1 MNLNV
6 GSTFNHQSQII
17 NYKSNMIQ
25 AEILCQSPIFR
36 GISEPELNSLFGQI
50 HYQVKI
56 YQKSDLIVMGGE
68 ICDRLLIIQKGS
80 VKAEMSD
87 YSGKT
92 IAIFGL
98 GDSVTYSNHFVN
110 AMGVL
115 AKELQKNGAT
125 IVGKVDPSSYEF
137 DESEAIFDGMFIGLP
152 IDEDFQPELTDE
164 RVASWV
170 KQLAS
175 EFGF

>member
-1 MNLNV
+1 MSKI
-6 GSTFNHQSQII
+6 G
-17 NYKSNMIQ
+17 
-25 AEILCQSPIFR
+25 
-36 GISEPELNSLFGQI
+36 LFFGP
-50 HYQVKI
+50 
-56 YQKSDLIVMGGE
+56 L
-68 ICDRLLIIQKGS
+68 KGS
-80 VKAEMSD
+80 VHRVAEKVKNALGEQNIDMISVHDADVSDLEKYDKIIFGISTVGKETWDSDFSNTDWSKFFPNISKVD

-92 IAIFGL
+92 VAIFGL

-137 DESEAIFDGMFIGLP
+137 EESEAIFDGMFIGLP

-164 RVASWV
+164 RVSSWV
-170 KQLAS
+170 KVIKPA
-175 EFGF
+175 FGL

>member
-1 MNLNV
+1 MSKI
-6 GSTFNHQSQII
+6 G
-17 NYKSNMIQ
+17 
-25 AEILCQSPIFR
+25 
-36 GISEPELNSLFGQI
+36 LFFGP
-50 HYQVKI
+50 
-56 YQKSDLIVMGGE
+56 L
-68 ICDRLLIIQKGS
+68 KGS
-80 VKAEMSD
+80 VNRVAEKVKTAFGEQNIDMISVNDASAENLESYDKIIFGISTVGKETWDSDFSNTDWSKFFPNISKVD

-164 RVASWV
+164 RVSNWV
-170 KQLAS
+170 DSIKPA
-175 EFGF
+175 FGL